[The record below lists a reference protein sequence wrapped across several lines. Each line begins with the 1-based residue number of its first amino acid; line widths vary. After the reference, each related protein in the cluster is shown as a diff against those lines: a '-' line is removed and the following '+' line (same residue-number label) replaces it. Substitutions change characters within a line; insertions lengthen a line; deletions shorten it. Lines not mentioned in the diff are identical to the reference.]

1 MANMSNESGPVGRLA
16 KQASLAWLAFLD
28 RRRYGRGPV
37 GSVARPPVGLLLC
50 FAVEEEMK
58 FFAPHRSGGDELQLK
73 TTFQV
78 WLTGIGR
85 KNAADNV
92 RAAIARMR
100 PERVITAG
108 FAGGLNPDL
117 PFGTVLYEQ
126 DFDAG
131 FGEELEDLG
140 AVPAKFHC
148 HRRVAITAAEKA
160 ALWKET
166 GADAVEMES
175 SVIRT
180 ICREFRI
187 PSATI
192 RVISDDATQDLPL
205 DFNALMTSEDRINY
219 LKLFG
224 AVLSRPSRIPKLIE
238 FQQQTLGAARKLG
251 AVLEELLRAERC

>member
-1 MANMSNESGPVGRLA
+1 MAQNSEKPGPVGRLA
-16 KQASLAWLAFLD
+16 RQATQAWNAFLT
-28 RRRYGRGPV
+28 RRQGRGPV
-37 GSVARPPVGLLLC
+37 GSVASPPVGVLVC
-50 FAVEEEMK
+50 FAVQEEMK
-58 FFAPHRSGGDELQLK
+58 FFAPHRSGGDESQWA

-78 WLTGIGR
+78 WLTGMGR
-85 KNAADNV
+85 KNAAESA
-92 RAAIARMR
+92 RKAIARMK

-108 FAGGLNPDL
+108 FAGGLNPAL
-117 PFGTVLYEQ
+117 KFGSIVYDQ

-131 FGEELEDLG
+131 FEAELADLG
-140 AVPAKFHC
+140 AAPARFYC
-148 HRRVAITAAEKA
+148 HRRVAITVDEKA

-192 RVISDDATQDLPL
+192 RVISDDAMQDLPL
-205 DFNALMTSEDRINY
+205 DFNALMTSQDRINY

-224 AVLSRPSRIPKLIE
+224 AVLGRPRQIPKLIQ
-238 FQQQTLGAARKLG
+238 FQRQTVAAAGRLGAA
-251 AVLEELLRAERC
+251 LEYLLRAERS

>member
-1 MANMSNESGPVGRLA
+1 MLKKDNDSGPVGRLA
-16 KQASLAWLAFLD
+16 S
-28 RRRYGRGPV
+28 
-37 GSVARPPVGLLLC
+37 PPVGVLMC
-50 FAVEEEMK
+50 FAVKEEMK
-58 FFAPHRSGGDELQLK
+58 FFSPYRSIGKGCPLA
-73 TTFQV
+73 TTFQA

-85 KNAADNV
+85 KNAAENV
-92 RAAIARMR
+92 REAIARVR

-108 FAGGLNPDL
+108 FAGGLNPAL
-117 PFGTVLYEQ
+117 KCGTVVYEQ

-131 FGEELEDLG
+131 FGMELEDLG

-148 HRRVAITAAEKA
+148 HRRVAITAEEKA
-160 ALWKET
+160 ALWRET

-224 AVLSRPSRIPKLIE
+224 AVLSRPGRIPKLIE
-238 FQQQTLGAARKLG
+238 FQQQTIGAARKLG

>member
-1 MANMSNESGPVGRLA
+1 MAKKSNETGAVARLA
-16 KQASLAWLAFLD
+16 KQASLAWNAFLK
-28 RRRYGRGPV
+28 RGHGCGPV
-37 GSVARPPVGLLLC
+37 GGVATPPVGLLVC

-58 FFAPHRSGGDELQLK
+58 FFAPHRSGGEVQLA

-85 KNAADNV
+85 KNAAESIRKAIV
-92 RAAIARMR
+92 RMK

-108 FAGGLNPDL
+108 FAGGLNPNL
-117 PFGTVLYEQ
+117 KFGTVVYEQ

-131 FGEELEDLG
+131 LGPELEDLG
-140 AVPAKFHC
+140 AVPAKFYC
-148 HRRVAITAAEKA
+148 HRRVATTVGEKA
-160 ALWKET
+160 ALWRET

-180 ICREFRI
+180 ICKEFRI

-192 RVISDDATQDLPL
+192 RIISDDATQDLPL

-224 AVLSRPSRIPKLIE
+224 AVLSNPGRIPKLIQ
-238 FQQQTLGAARKLG
+238 FQHQTIAAARKLG
-251 AVLEELLRAERC
+251 MMLEELLRAERC

>member
-1 MANMSNESGPVGRLA
+1 MANQNNESGPVSRLA
-16 KQASLAWLAFLD
+16 RQASLAWQAFLD

-37 GSVARPPVGLLLC
+37 GSVARPPVGLLVF

-58 FFAPHRSGGDELQLK
+58 FFAPHRSGGDLPLA

-85 KNAADNV
+85 KNAAEIA
-92 RAAIARMR
+92 RQAIARMR

-108 FAGGLNPDL
+108 FAGGLNPSL
-117 PFGTVLYEQ
+117 KFGTVVYEQ

-131 FGEELEDLG
+131 FGPELEDLG
-140 AVPAKFHC
+140 AAPAKFHC
-148 HRRVAITAAEKA
+148 HRRVAITVEEKA
-160 ALWKET
+160 ALWRET
-166 GADAVEMES
+166 GADVVEMES

-192 RVISDDATQDLPL
+192 RVISDDATQELPL
-205 DFNALMTSEDRINY
+205 DFNALMTSQDRINY
-219 LKLFG
+219 LKLLG
-224 AVLSRPSRIPKLIE
+224 AVLSRPGRIPKLIE
-238 FQQQTLGAARKLG
+238 FQRQTLEAARKLG
-251 AVLEELLRAERC
+251 SVLEELVRAERC